1 MLRSMR
7 ILLHMAVVV
16 ITSAREIQKDP
27 QTMRVAVDSAG
38 EMSMPTKAV
47 RSHKNH
53 IHEVADT
60 AVGKEIGKV
69 APGKDAS
76 HEVKPQHVKLH
87 RANTVTQFSA
97 ADPATDEASPAG
109 EAPPAEDSPV
119 LETQPPPVQGE
130 GPAEV
135 EVERSMW
142 IVVPVLVVVILGAL
156 VSYRYFDRRSH
167 PYHGPSY
174 GKMNDCWSAS
184 EDEGDVGSQSGS
196 SSVSKSETS
205 SDLDAGTRCYTTVDR
220 NGEEHGWEWWN
231 FPKCRKEGL
240 TQTKD
245 EYQLLHMVN
254 NLQRV
259 ELPWTQVSLTRV
271 LEDHQCDISKFD
283 KQGSAMKKLAEELQ
297 AGEAILMKSS
307 EGLLRVVNVVLVQV
321 VSPDKKVLL
330 EEAMTFSDGRKR
342 VTNRL
347 PGIRQTAEESEYDA
361 ALRILKTKLRFP
373 DKTYELDI
381 GTMKQTY
388 VKADDSFPGLRSLK
402 RICHIRCDLDKD
414 NVAMLMRLGLLGSAY
429 ECAPRG
435 IKTQVAKYHF
445 KWGDSSEVKFAKDE
459 VPIPRGTVLYPWNEQ
474 SVSDLLKQFKIDI
487 SKFGNG
493 GAKRLDS
500 LAMEL
505 SEGGSH
511 LMQWDGRL
519 VRVVNMVILNLS
531 YGNYHVIETSIT
543 TNSGVKRPCKRWPGK
558 IQPESETTLNCIQD
572 ILDSKLQIPFEQIV
586 KLSLARET
594 RKLFSHEMSAS
605 YPGLPSLYC
614 KQMIQANLG
623 NSDAA
628 MRAKVGLVGFENASS
643 ATSFRTATRSAA
655 STLLFAYVT
664 KRLTK
669 NVV

>member
-1 MLRSMR
+1 
-7 ILLHMAVVV
+7 
-16 ITSAREIQKDP
+16 
-27 QTMRVAVDSAG
+27 MRVAVDSAG
-38 EMSMPTKAV
+38 EISTPSKAV

-53 IHEVADT
+53 IHEATDT
-60 AVGKEIGKV
+60 AVDKEIGKV
-69 APGKDAS
+69 APSKEAS
-76 HEVKPQHVKLH
+76 QEVKPQQVKLH
-87 RANTVTQFSA
+87 QANPMTQFAA
-97 ADPATDEASPAG
+97 ADPATDQ
-109 EAPPAEDSPV
+109 APPAENSPDAST
-119 LETQPPPVQGE
+119 ETKAPPVQGE
-130 GPAEV
+130 GPAEE

-142 IVVPVLVVVILGAL
+142 IVVPILAVVILGAL
-156 VSYRYFDRRSH
+156 VSYRYYDRRSH
-167 PYHGPSY
+167 PYQGPSY
-174 GKMNDCWSAS
+174 GKMNEAWSAS

-205 SDLDAGTRCYTTVDR
+205 SDLDAGTRCYTTLDR

-259 ELPWTQVSLTRV
+259 ELPWTQASLTRV
-271 LEDHQCDISKFD
+271 LEDHQFDISKFD
-283 KQGSAMKKLAEELQ
+283 KTGSAVKKLAEELQ
-297 AGEAILMKSS
+297 AGEVILVKSS

-321 VSPDKKVLL
+321 MSPDKKVLL
-330 EEAMTFSDGRKR
+330 EEAMTFGDGRKR

-347 PGIRQTAEESEYDA
+347 PGTRQTAEESEYDA

-388 VKADDSFPGLRSLK
+388 VKADDASPGMQSLK
-402 RICHIRCDLDKD
+402 RICHIRCDIDRD
-414 NVAMLMRLGLLGSAY
+414 NVAMLQRLGLLGSAY

-435 IKTQVAKYHF
+435 VKTEVAKYHF
-445 KWGDSSEVKFAKDE
+445 KWGDSSEVKYANKE

-474 SVSDLLKQFKIDI
+474 SISDLLKQFKIDI
-487 SKFGNG
+487 SKFGTG

-511 LMQWDGRL
+511 LMQWDGKL
-519 VRVVNMVILNLS
+519 VRVVNMVLLNLS
-531 YGNYHVIETSIT
+531 YGHHHLIETSIT

-558 IQPESETTLNCIQD
+558 IQPESENTLDCIQD
-572 ILDSKLQIPFEQIV
+572 ILDSKLQIPIEQVV

-614 KQMIQANLG
+614 KQMIQANLS

-628 MRAKVGLVGFENASS
+628 MRAKVGLVGVENASS

-655 STLLFAYVT
+655 SS
-664 KRLTK
+664 R
-669 NVV
+669 